1 MKKAGVVKRPRQYNE
16 EIRKYPITDVY
27 MLTVAINDNVDL
39 LVLWRAVDNINL
51 SFHYIHDR

>member
-1 MKKAGVVKRPRQYNE
+1 MNEKSRCRKTTKQYNE

-39 LVLWRAVDNINL
+39 LV
-51 SFHYIHDR
+51 